1 MRTSRPSPTPGETL
15 PLSVLSVMR
24 WLVLALVIFSIC
36 VVYVACPLLG
46 AFFNNLGRLNL
57 IHGLTSE
64 TIPNSSFWSAQRWF
78 ALAARTDEWQ
88 GTRPS
93 GSSYGSELAYLATL
107 DLLTDSYHPDL
118 ENWFHSKRGQLL
130 QQAAI
135 PLALRRADEAR
146 RKGQAAE
153 EKAWRIFAV
162 ELQPEKA
169 YPRRQL
175 AVWLVSE
182 HGDIAEAISQYEMA
196 IGIEEPTWQD
206 YLRLVALNLK
216 AGRSEQATYWYDKLR
231 QLFPD
236 ANRAGQLGMQGS
248 WAQVHIADAYAY
260 FGWLDDAIA
269 IGERSLAIDNWGW
282 GHRVV
287 ARFYQL
293 QGRYPEAERHL
304 LAAVELSTSGAYL
317 LEYRVAL
324 GELYAEQ
331 GKTQQAVTQY
341 CRVLHDSPAVD
352 ASGSPEYWRAR
363 AVSGLTELIEVP
375 KSEVS
380 SLCDSR

>member
-1 MRTSRPSPTPGETL
+1 MRTPRPSPPSSEKL
-15 PLSVLSVMR
+15 SLSVWSAMR
-24 WLVLALVIFSIC
+24 WQVLAVAVLSIWVVFAARPLVS
-36 VVYVACPLLG
+36 
-46 AFFNNLGRLNL
+46 AFFYNLGGLRLL
-57 IHGLTSE
+57 HGLMSE
-64 TIPNSSFWSAQRWF
+64 RIPNSSLGSAQRWF

-93 GSSYGSELAYLATL
+93 SSSYGSELAYLATL

-118 ENWFHSKRGQLL
+118 ENWFHSKRGQLV

-269 IGERSLAIDNWGW
+269 IGERSLAIDNWEW

-341 CRVLHDSPAVD
+341 CQVLRDAPMVD
-352 ASGSPEYWRAR
+352 ASGAPEVWRAV
-363 AVSGLTELIEVP
+363 AVSGLAELTGVSR
-375 KSEVS
+375 SEVFS
-380 SLCDSR
+380 WCTSH